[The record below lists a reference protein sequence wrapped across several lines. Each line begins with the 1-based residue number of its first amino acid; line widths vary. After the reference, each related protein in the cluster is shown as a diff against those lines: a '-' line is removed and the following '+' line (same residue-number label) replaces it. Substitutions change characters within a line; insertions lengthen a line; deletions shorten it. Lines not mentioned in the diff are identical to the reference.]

1 MSDLFGKAIR
11 STELERDFQARVC
24 QLAVMLGWS
33 VYSIPDSRRATV
45 SGYPDLTMWH
55 PKRKRFLLA
64 ELKRENGRVS
74 PAQKQVIAD
83 LLSCGLEVHLW
94 RPSDFDTKIVPIL
107 KGTDS

>member
-1 MSDLFGKAIR
+1 MADLFGNAIR

-24 QLAVMLGWS
+24 ELAVMLGWS

-45 SGYPDLTMWH
+45 AGYPDLTMWH
-55 PKRKRFLLA
+55 PKRQRFMLA

-74 PAQKQVIAD
+74 PAQVKVIDD
-83 LLSCGLEVHLW
+83 LRACGVEVHLW
-94 RPSDFDTKIVPIL
+94 RPSDFDTTIVPIL